1 MEKCKENG
9 IEIDC
14 ECGKLNPPL
23 PEEKKLKCLKRNG
36 EDCEE
41 DIYGNCYHCG
51 RYMLSVE
58 NDLVD
63 WEKELTEQIDKNPD
77 FVFYDFDGG
86 LGKDLISFISN
97 LLSSN
102 TERVKKDL
110 FRKIKDYNFKE
121 NHLCRFND
129 GECDCECFIQGLNV
143 ALNYINSV
151 K

>member
-23 PEEKKLKCLKRNG
+23 SEEKKLKCLERNG

-102 TERVKKDL
+102 TERVKKIIESEKWELYTNAHDVK
-110 FRKIKDYNFKE
+110 RHNE
-121 NHLCRFND
+121 
-129 GECDCECFIQGLNV
+129 
-143 ALNYINSV
+143 ALDRIIN
-151 K
+151 KLR